1 MISRNKAKWVKR
13 SAEALLAQ
21 THSPLEIIFSDHGS
35 TDGTRE
41 ILEECA
47 RSYNGPNKVRL
58 IDCPVTDK
66 KGLIGC
72 NVHLDWAHSQTD
84 ADIIMLTSADDI
96 AHPERSAKT
105 VPIYEEHKPDMV
117 LTSQDYFDGDG
128 KIRGRSLGPDETR
141 WCVPKDCTELLVG
154 GSSSQSY
161 SHEFA
166 DAVGPLGTQ
175 TCGQDVV
182 MPMLATLRNGAYY
195 LHEALHS
202 YYEHADENNAGLGGV
217 IRATDDPVRKL
228 QLEEIMHFQG
238 TANWAFIVS
247 TMERWDIVGHPAS
260 NLIANGIIDRTMSW
274 QKCRNKLTFMKVP
287 PLAMAI

>member
-1 MISRNKAKWVKR
+1 M
-13 SAEALLAQ
+13 LFQ

-35 TDGTRE
+35 EDGTRE

-47 RSYNGPNKVRL
+47 RGYNGPNTVRL
-58 IDCPVTDK
+58 LDCPHRER

-72 NVHLDWAHSQTD
+72 NVHLDWALTQTD
-84 ADIIMLTSADDI
+84 ADFLMITSADDV
-96 AHPERSAKT
+96 AHPERAAKT
-105 VPIYEEHKPDMV
+105 VPLYEEFKPDMV
-117 LTSQDYFDGDG
+117 LTSQEYMNSDGTV
-128 KIRGRSLGPDETR
+128 RGRSLGPEETR

-195 LHEALHS
+195 LHEVLH
-202 YYEHADENNAGLGGV
+202 YFYEHPDPNNAGLGGV
-217 IRATDDPVRKL
+217 IKATDDPKRKL
-228 QLEEIMHFQG
+228 QLEELMHFQG
-238 TANWAFIVS
+238 AANWAFIVQR
-247 TMERWDIVGHPAS
+247 MEAWGIATHPAAS
-260 NLIANGIIDRTMSW
+260 LIANAIIDRTMSW
-274 QKCRNKLTFMKVP
+274 QNCRNKLTFMGVP
-287 PLAMAI
+287 PLPMVA